1 MNSSFEELVRDDK
14 LSDIYGDIATLSN
27 KILIFDKEMNKD
39 AFRRK
44 REIFIYSENVL
55 YSAYLIFGKKF
66 TLSHVLAM
74 YTGMIE
80 TFVDNLD
87 NDSYKIAM
95 KSVYYLKGFAKTEKN
110 LISYL
115 KFYLNQSNTYIKDIK
130 MFKWSNNRKD
140 HIIISEK
147 LKFYDERKTK
157 YKDILLSVESRHLNE
172 NKKVRNSKVDYRV
185 ENVIKKRIDEKKKVK
200 NGILDELNLI
210 LNDIDEDFIENMGE
224 YYSKQINKI
233 KLYDIFNNKI
243 TESEEKFKLPTLFT
257 HLAGKTGAGKT
268 VYTDIIIKKLANEGK
283 KILIVTDTTNNSVN
297 YKERL
302 DKLGIKSTV
311 LVGKR
316 RLEYIDRYYNSKV
329 EKEKLSYKFENPFK
343 TIIRNKSII
352 DNLDDFCLRKNW
364 VKSEDF
370 DDIEHRKECNNCEDG
385 FLKCGYYGLYREMIE
400 SDVIIGTAKTLLL
413 SKTPYVFDSSR
424 RSLLEFGMI
433 YSDLLI
439 VDEVDEIQ
447 KEFDG
452 AFLDEIKIYSG
463 SSVDDTHSR
472 GDVESLIK
480 IVNNIERLDITT
492 KNNVKTFKEEVRILD
507 NIINVLISMFLRT
520 GNQDFIREVIGVNQN
535 FNLIYLIECFFDT
548 YVSKI
553 KGDDEQ
559 VLKFKNQQ
567 VEAYYNFFTNKKKIN
582 LIKENYFKL
591 LHEYDVDKI
600 DLEDEFEETIEEL
613 SVRIFS
619 FLKKDLDE
627 FINSFNEELKVK
639 LKILRET
646 KKKSKDKREEDRA
659 KFLIF
664 IMLIALIDYYY
675 KNIRINLRAVVPYVK
690 KSKENGLRDLVFRY
704 LYKEDI
710 PLVPESFL
718 DSFISGYSLIE
729 ETENKKSTLIL
740 KKSNYNGIGRE
751 ALFNTT
757 KNISAL
763 YDIPEVPMLMASATS
778 IDTKGSLYT
787 IKYGVNRLLENDN
800 QKKSK
805 FNKSLSRKELKKLR
819 SKYEAR
825 LKIKCHIFSDD
836 KGTCF
841 ISGSSM
847 DSMEENIKRMARQ
860 LNEKLLLDLRNELNL
875 YKEKNKNK
883 KGILITTS
891 SAKMAKVIFEQI
903 NISGIKKRLLYTP
916 AFKEAFNENIH
927 IEKANVEKIA
937 DFDIDILIAVNKSIS
952 RGYNI
957 MTKNGEE
964 AYFRHIIIANRY
976 LPSPSDNLT
985 IVSYLHDNLT
995 RQFMKNKKNTSID
1008 FKSLKSKIGKLQIK
1022 LKYQKT
1028 YNSKDDDIKN
1038 MIAGNMFADLS
1049 QLKGRGQRGG
1059 ASCIIHLIDSKFYP
1073 QTSEFVKLTGKSN
1086 IGRVIEK
1093 ENVFDNGE
1101 YREFDDTNCIF
1112 NKFMNILD
1120 KNDPLIM
1127 RLFDDMIEAFE
1138 NHDLVVH

>member
-1 MNSSFEELVRDDK
+1 MYSSFEELVIDDK
-14 LSDIYGDIATLSN
+14 LSDIYGEIAILSN
-27 KILIFDKEMNKD
+27 KLLVFDKDVNGD
-39 AFRRK
+39 VFRRK

-66 TLSHVLAM
+66 TLNHVLAI

-80 TFVDNLD
+80 TFINDLD
-87 NDSYKIAM
+87 DDSYKIAM

-110 LISYL
+110 LLRYL
-115 KFYLNQSNTYIKDIK
+115 KFYLNQTNEYIEDIK
-130 MFKWSNNRKD
+130 MFKWANCRKEY
-140 HIIISEK
+140 IIIEES
-147 LKFYDERKTK
+147 LKFYDERKNR
-157 YKDILLSVESRHLNE
+157 YKHILSSVESRHLNE
-172 NKKVRNSKVDYRV
+172 NKKVKNSQGDYRV
-185 ENVIKKRIDEKKKVK
+185 ENIIEKRIKEKKKTK
-200 NGILDELNLI
+200 NGILNELNFI
-210 LNDIDEDFIENMGE
+210 LKDIDEEFIENMGE

-243 TESEEKFKLPTLFT
+243 IESEEKFKLPTLFT
-257 HLAGKTGAGKT
+257 HLAGKTGSGKT
-268 VYTDIIIKKLANEGK
+268 VYTDIIIKKLANESK
-283 KILIVTDTTNNSVN
+283 KILIVTDTTNNSIN

-302 DKLGIKSTV
+302 DKLGLKSTIV
-311 LVGKR
+311 VGKR

-329 EKEKLSYKFENPFK
+329 EKEKLDDKFENPFK

-352 DNLDDFCLRKNW
+352 DNLDDFCLQKNW
-364 VKSEDF
+364 VKAEDF
-370 DDIEHRKECNNCEDG
+370 NDIEHRKECNNCKDG

-400 SDVIIGTAKTLLL
+400 SDVIIGTAKSLLL
-413 SKTPYVFDSSR
+413 SKVPYVFDSSR
-424 RSLLEFGMI
+424 RSLLEFGI
-433 YSDLLI
+433 LYSDLLI

-507 NIINVLISMFLRT
+507 NIINVLISMFLRK
-520 GNQDFIREVIGVNQN
+520 GNQDFIREIIGVNQN
-535 FNLIYLIECFFDT
+535 FNLIYLIESFFDI

-553 KGDDEQ
+553 KGNEAEG
-559 VLKFKNQQ
+559 LKFKNQQ
-567 VEAYYNFFTNKKKIN
+567 VEAYYKFFTNENNIK
-582 LIKENYFKL
+582 LIKDSYFKS

-600 DLEDEFEETIEEL
+600 DLEDELGETIEEL
-613 SVRIFS
+613 SGRIFRL
-619 FLKKDLDE
+619 LKKDLEE
-627 FINSFNEELKVK
+627 FTNNLSEKLKVK
-639 LKILRET
+639 FKNLKET
-646 KKKSKDKREEDRA
+646 KRKSKDKREEERA
-659 KFLIF
+659 RFLIF
-664 IMLIALIDYYY
+664 IMIIALIDYYY

-690 KSKENGLRDLVFRY
+690 ESKENGLRDLVFRY

-757 KNISAL
+757 KNIAAL
-763 YDIPEVPMLMASATS
+763 YNIPEVPMLIASATS

-787 IKYGVNRLLENDN
+787 IKYGVNRLLENEN

-805 FNKSLSRKELKKLR
+805 LNENLSRREVKKLR
-819 SKYEAR
+819 TKYEAR

-847 DSMEENIKRMARQ
+847 DSMEDNIKRMAKQ
-860 LNEKLLLDLRNELNL
+860 LNEKLLLDLKNELNF
-875 YKEKNKNK
+875 YKEKNKTK

-903 NISGIKKRLLYTP
+903 NITGMKKRLLYTP
-916 AFKEAFNENIH
+916 AFKEEFNKNIH
-927 IEKANVEKIA
+927 VEKANVEKIA

-985 IVSYLHDNLT
+985 TVSYLHDYLT
-995 RQFMKNKKNTSID
+995 RQFMKQKKNTSED

-1038 MIAGNMFADLS
+1038 MISGNMFADLS

-1059 ASCIIHLIDSKFYP
+1059 ASCIIHLIDTKFYP
-1073 QTSEFVKLTGKSN
+1073 ETAEFVKLNSKNT

-1093 ENVFDNGE
+1093 ENVFENGE
-1101 YREFDDTNCIF
+1101 YREFDDTDCIF

-1138 NHDLVVH
+1138 NHDLIVH